1 MTDDVRRR
9 IIEQAKARQGI
20 PYRLDPP
27 PDGVNNLDCSLFVLQ
42 VLESAGV
49 PLPKG
54 VRTAEQIRQAT
65 VPVPFDQVR
74 SGDLLFFEHTYDA
87 AGPAGPDGKIAS
99 HIGISLGA
107 GTRKMW
113 DANDAKGVGE
123 TNIGT
128 DYWQD
133 RLFEARRVPGLSD
146 PPAART
152 SISGVDVASHQGQ
165 PDWPKV
171 AASGVA
177 FAITKATGGTWY
189 GNPTFAR
196 NWLGIKAAGMVRG
209 AYHYAFESSGQ
220 PLPGDGPEAEADYFC
235 LALERAGGAQP
246 GDLLAL
252 DIEDGE
258 GMLGEWCLRWLRRVE
273 QRTRIRP
280 LVYTGAWFAG
290 PHGFAKTPELA
301 EYALWLAHYSNEWPD
316 APAPWDAVSIWQYSD
331 KGSVPGIVGG
341 VDMNRF
347 DGTRAEL
354 MALGKPEPAG
364 VGTGPSTSNDEDTI
378 LGLRAAVAHLVD
390 VVLPKAAAGA
400 EMREAAL
407 AEAARIRQEFV
418 GSKP

>member
-1 MTDDVRRR
+1 MSDDVRRR

-27 PDGVNNLDCSLFVLQ
+27 PDGISTLDCSLFVLQ

-49 PLPKG
+49 PLRG

-65 VPVPFDQVR
+65 VPVAFSDVLP
-74 SGDLLFFEHTYDA
+74 GDLLFFEHTYDA

-107 GTRKMW
+107 GTRRMW

-128 DYWQD
+128 AYWQEK
-133 RLFEARRVPGLSD
+133 LFEARRVPGLAA
-146 PPAART
+146 PAVRAYL
-152 SISGVDVASHQGQ
+152 SGVDVASHQGQ
-165 PDWPKV
+165 PDWRAV

-189 GNPTFAR
+189 TNPTFAR
-196 NWLGIKAAGMVRG
+196 NWLEIKAAGMVRG

-220 PLPGDGPEAEADYFC
+220 DLPGDGPEAEADYFC

-273 QRTRIRP
+273 KRTGIRP

-290 PHGFAKTPELA
+290 PHGLAKTPELA
-301 EYALWLAHYSNEWPD
+301 DYALWLAAYQTASPA
-316 APAPWDAVSIWQYSD
+316 APAPWDTVAIWQHTD
-331 KGSVPGIVGG
+331 KGSVPGIAGG

-354 MALGKPEPAG
+354 VALGKSGSAG
-364 VGTGPSTSNDEDTI
+364 VGTGPSSSNDEDEI
-378 LGLRAAVAHLVD
+378 HGLRTALAHVCD
-390 VVLPKAAAGA
+390 VEAPRLALAAA
-400 EMREAAL
+400 ERDAAL
-407 AEAARIRQEFV
+407 ASIKRIREQYLGV
-418 GSKP
+418 KP